1 MPTPKYDPAETKLI
15 AARVDVMKRDPALGD
30 LLCRYVFQEG
40 FKVATL
46 ARDRRQIVYRR
57 AFVLQA
63 TREELVEFLL
73 GIARRAPRQ
82 SDRRPN
88 RA

>member
-15 AARVDVMKRDPALGD
+15 AARVAVMKRDPALGD

-46 ARDRRQIVYRR
+46 ARDRSQIVYRR
-57 AFVLQA
+57 AFVQQA
-63 TREELVEFLL
+63 TKEELVEFLL
-73 GIARRAPRQ
+73 GVARRAPR
-82 SDRRPN
+82 
-88 RA
+88 

>member
-1 MPTPKYDPAETKLI
+1 MPAPKYDPAETKLI
-15 AARVDVMKRDPALGD
+15 AARVAVMERDPALGD

-63 TREELVEFLL
+63 TRDDLVEFLL
-73 GIARRAPRQ
+73 GIARRAPR
-82 SDRRPN
+82 
-88 RA
+88 